1 MRRGEIWEVDLPPPP
16 GGIGR
21 EQSGTRP
28 ALILQAT
35 SEPDNPMCVIAPFT
49 SNPRA
54 TRFPYTHLVP
64 PSRSNGLTEESVIMV
79 FQLRALDKK
88 RLLHRLGIMTDSTMA
103 SVEASLR
110 KLLGFA

>member
-1 MRRGEIWEVDLPPPP
+1 
-16 GGIGR
+16 
-21 EQSGTRP
+21 
-28 ALILQAT
+28 
-35 SEPDNPMCVIAPFT
+35 
-49 SNPRA
+49 
-54 TRFPYTHLVP
+54 
-64 PSRSNGLTEESVIMV
+64 MV